1 MAPNPCEAS
10 TRLGRNRSNTGRP
23 SAPTAPPRR
32 TSSRIASPG
41 SPTRSFSPAPSDPLT
56 LPARLAQARRVSLP
70 PTLAALAAQQCGVFT
85 RRQAVAAGCTER
97 EIKTRTGARGD
108 WATVRRGVYTPRSSW
123 DHAGPAARYVL
134 RVHAAVLA
142 AHTPVLPSHA
152 SAAAL
157 LGMPVRPRW
166 MDLVHVTRPG
176 VGGGRVEGGVS
187 HHVAAYD
194 ERDVTLVGDVAVLGM
209 ARTAVDIGRAHTLE
223 DAVVAVDAALRLGTT
238 REELWAVADRM
249 WSWAGITTARTAI
262 TIGDGGAAN
271 PGESLFRLAALE
283 ADIGPVE
290 TQYHLSDGRRE
301 AWTDLRAGRLLMEF
315 DGEVKYLGRDSG
327 GVADRPAHEIVV
339 EEKRREDWCRSQ
351 DGGFGMFRAIWP
363 EVLGRRR
370 SETARRMRAAYFQ
383 AERLYG
389 AGGRAA

>member
-1 MAPNPCEAS
+1 M
-10 TRLGRNRSNTGRP
+10 
-23 SAPTAPPRR
+23 
-32 TSSRIASPG
+32 
-41 SPTRSFSPAPSDPLT
+41 
-56 LPARLAQARRVSLP
+56 SLP
-70 PTLAALAAQQCGVFT
+70 PTLAALATRQCGVFT
-85 RRQAVAAGCTER
+85 RRQVVAAGCTER
-97 EIKTRTGARGD
+97 EIKTRTGPRGD
-108 WATVRRGVYTPRSSW
+108 WVTVRRGVYTLRSTW
-123 DHAGPAARYVL
+123 DHASQTDRYVV
-134 RVHAAVLA
+134 RVRAAVLA

-166 MDLVHVTRPG
+166 TDLVHVTRPG

-194 ERDVTLVGDVAVLGM
+194 DREVSLVGDVPVLGM
-209 ARTAVDIGRAHTLE
+209 ARTAVDIGRAHPLE

-238 REELWAVADRM
+238 REEMWAVAERM

-290 TQYHLSDGRRE
+290 TQYHLSDGHRE

-315 DGEVKYLGRDSG
+315 DGAVKYLGREAG
-327 GVADRPAHEIVV
+327 GVADRPAHEVVV
-339 EEKRREDWCRSQ
+339 EEKKREDWCRSQ
-351 DGGFGMFRAIWP
+351 DGGYGMFRAVWND
-363 EVLGRRR
+363 VLGQARAQ
-370 SETARRMRAAYFQ
+370 TVRRMRAAYLQ
-383 AERLYG
+383 AEQLYG
-389 AGGRAA
+389 DGGRAA